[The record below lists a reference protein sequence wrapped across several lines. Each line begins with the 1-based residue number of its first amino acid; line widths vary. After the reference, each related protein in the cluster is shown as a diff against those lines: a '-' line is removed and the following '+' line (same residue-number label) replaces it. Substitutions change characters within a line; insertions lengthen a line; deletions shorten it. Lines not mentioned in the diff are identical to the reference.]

1 MRFQRITIDE
11 VPFETKF
18 EIAGCV
24 CACST
29 NRADFLNVL
38 LPWSRSHAVP
48 SFEMRVI
55 VRSGL
60 LRDESAAP
68 IFRGHRQFVYACF
81 HNTESFLIDS
91 ERRVILASVS
101 EETAADEGF
110 WNTVVLPIAMGVLGP
125 TMGVAP
131 LHCACLEMNG
141 HGLLI
146 AGISGAG
153 KSTLST
159 ALAQKGAFLI
169 SDDWTYVRAD
179 MSGIV
184 AHGLRVPVKLM
195 PDTVRF
201 FPQLL
206 YENLNISLNGE
217 LAYEVDPAKS
227 LGLLVK
233 ESCRPECFVFLE
245 RQHGL
250 ATTMERV
257 DGAVVREFFL
267 KSAEKLPP
275 EMRSAEESRSR
286 IIGQVSAMECWIF
299 RYGGLPGDGADSLLR
314 LIGEKSDVDRRCAT
328 AG

>member
-1 MRFQRITIDE
+1 M
-11 VPFETKF
+11 
-18 EIAGCV
+18 
-24 CACST
+24 
-29 NRADFLNVL
+29 
-38 LPWSRSHAVP
+38 
-48 SFEMRVI
+48 
-55 VRSGL
+55 
-60 LRDESAAP
+60 
-68 IFRGHRQFVYACF
+68 
-81 HNTESFLIDS
+81 
-91 ERRVILASVS
+91 ILASVS

-233 ESCRPECFVFLE
+233 ESCRPECFVLLE

-250 ATTMERV
+250 ATTMERL

-267 KSAEKLPP
+267 KSDEKLPP